1 MYSHQPV
8 FQFLIKAF
16 QFSLRF
22 LLSSKLSN
30 RGCKFVGHGLRND
43 FHTVCIL
50 MPLIC
55 ILYHLLQSV
64 LHLSFTPFYL
74 TTHQVNLFV
83 PPCQIIDTLH
93 IFHLKGRRYISLRFL
108 VNYLLQ
114 RDMQVEIHDSI
125 EDSRAANELYLKA
138 LEFKEN
144 GSFDEILR
152 KIYERGNQ
160 TDWKVAE
167 LTR

>member
-1 MYSHQPV
+1 MYASP
-8 FQFLIKAF
+8 FDTQFYAF
-16 QFSLRF
+16 
-22 LLSSKLSN
+22 
-30 RGCKFVGHGLRND
+30 VIH
-43 FHTVCIL
+43 
-50 MPLIC
+50 P
-55 ILYHLLQSV
+55 HLFDN
-64 LHLSFTPFYL
+64 HE
-74 TTHQVNLFV
+74 QVNLFV
-83 PPCQIIDTLH
+83 PPCQIIDTLD
-93 IFHLKGRRYISLRFL
+93 IFHLKGRRFISLRFL

-144 GSFDEILR
+144 GTFDEILR
-152 KIYERGNQ
+152 KIYERGSQ